1 MKKNAN
7 NESGMTVWGIGP
19 RFTVLSV
26 GYGAVCL
33 AVSFLFP
40 DIFLIDFIPAW
51 VLVLSGVL
59 LIAAG
64 IPFFLASFLAVRRAY
79 SAGKLVTRGVYRLC
93 RHPLYASWVV
103 FLVPGMVLIARS
115 WLGLSVPVFMY
126 VLLRILVRE
135 EEAYLENRFGEE
147 YRAYRAR
154 VPAVL
159 PLPYWSRRST

>member
-1 MKKNAN
+1 VKKNEN

-40 DIFLIDFIPAW
+40 GIFLIDFIPVW
-51 VLVLSGVL
+51 VLVLLGVL

-64 IPFFLASFLAVRRAY
+64 VPFFVVSARTVHRAY
-79 SAGKLVTRGVYRLC
+79 HAGKLLTGGLYGLC

-103 FLVPGMVLIARS
+103 FLVPGIVLITRT

-126 VLLRILVRE
+126 VLLRILVRK
-135 EEAYLENRFGEE
+135 EEAYLESRFGEE

-154 VPAVL
+154 VPAIL
-159 PLPYWSRRST
+159 PLPFFSRRSR